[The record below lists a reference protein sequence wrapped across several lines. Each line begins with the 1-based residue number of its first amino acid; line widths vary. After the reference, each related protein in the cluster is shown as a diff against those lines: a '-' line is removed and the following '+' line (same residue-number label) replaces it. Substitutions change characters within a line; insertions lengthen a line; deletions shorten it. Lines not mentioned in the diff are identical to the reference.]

1 MKQKLLLTLSM
12 LLVNLY
18 VFAQVRISGNVRN
31 AMQAPLAGVTVMNKG
46 TSNGT
51 TTDEKGNFTFELPS
65 ANATLSFSYSGYTA
79 QDIALSGRT
88 NLEIILQEGTTELTE
103 VVVTALGIKKERKA
117 LGYSVSEVKG
127 EELTQARETNVMNS
141 LAGKVAGLNV
151 TAGSGGP
158 GSSSNVVI
166 RGVSSIGGTTQ
177 PLYVVNGI
185 PMENPRA
192 AQPGGQ
198 WDNAPDLGDAIGNLN
213 PDDIETVSVL
223 KGAAASALYGYRAKA
238 GVIMIT
244 TKSGKADGIEF
255 NSNFVGE
262 QIMDLTNWQYV
273 YGQGSNNLKPT
284 SGTAAAQVGG
294 SSWGG
299 VLDGSM
305 VPQFDGVERPYSAVK
320 DNLSRFYR
328 TGSNWTNTLTLTKAF
343 TGGSIRLSGSNLDNK
358 SVVPESKLGRQ
369 TFNLASIFEPIKNLK
384 IDARVNYILENA
396 KNRAMLSDGAGN
408 ANYQAMFLPTS
419 LNVDDLRPGVNAD
432 GSELAFNSNNTYATN
447 PWFAAEKFVNDTK
460 RERLIT
466 SFSARYDL
474 ESGYFVQARA
484 GRDNFS
490 DGYTNVVPTG
500 TAYRPNGSISLRN
513 TEFVDMN
520 ADVLIG
526 KTYSWNDHFSL
537 FPVLGGSY
545 RNTRTIETTNSG
557 NDFNVPFV
565 YNLLNAA
572 NKSVNYVDT
581 RLEVQS
587 VYGNAEFSYRD
598 MMFLTGSLRSDW
610 FSSLATPGFNNK
622 LNIVYPSVNASFVFS
637 EVWKPSF
644 LNFGKLRAGYAQVGA
659 ATDPYQTLL
668 SYSFLS
674 ETVNGYPLGNISNVS
689 IPNSGLRA
697 SIASELEIG
706 AEFSLFNNLLS
717 VDASWYNKIS
727 KDEIIPV
734 SISSTSGYTGAVLNS
749 GSLQNKGF
757 EALIT
762 ARILRNP
769 EGLSWTSSLNG
780 TINNNKVLEMAE
792 GTTIMPMGTS
802 RTGYGFI
809 QNQLDRPML
818 QVMAYDY
825 KYDEN
830 GDIVYLASGVPDR
843 GELTAMGSA
852 VPKWTAGWNNEF
864 SYKRLNVS
872 FLIDGK
878 WGAKIYAGS
887 DFYAYTNGL
896 HQATLENREGNF
908 APDGSATATE
918 ASTYYSQL
926 VQNVSKLNVQ
936 SADFIKLRQIVIG
949 YTFPKVFGNTV
960 KSLNISAVA
969 RNPFILMRKTDNIDP
984 ESSYS
989 STVPGIELGGIP
1001 PVRTFGV
1008 NLSAKF

>member
-1 MKQKLLLTLSM
+1 MVFMTM
-12 LLVNLY
+12 LL
-18 VFAQVRISGNVRN
+18 FGQTRITGIVRN
-31 AMQAPLAGVTVMNKG
+31 ASQEPLIGVSIFLKGTSTGSVTDSEGRFSIELPSSDGILRFSYAGFMTQEVPLAGK
-46 TSNGT
+46 S
-51 TTDEKGNFTFELPS
+51 
-65 ANATLSFSYSGYTA
+65 TL
-79 QDIALSGRT
+79 
-88 NLEIILQEGTTELTE
+88 EVVLQESTTELTE

-141 LAGKVAGLNV
+141 LAGKVAGLNI

-158 GSSSNVVI
+158 GSSNNVLI

-185 PMENPRA
+185 PMENPRS

-213 PDDIETVSVL
+213 PDDIETISVL

-273 YGQGSNNLKPT
+273 YGQGANNLKPT

-299 VLDGSM
+299 LLDGSM
-305 VPQFDGVERPYSAVK
+305 VPQFDGVERPYVAVK
-320 DNLSRFYR
+320 DNLRNFYR
-328 TGSNWTNTLTLTKAF
+328 MGSNWTNTLTLTKAF

-358 SVVPESKLGRQ
+358 SVVPNSNLGRQ
-369 TFNLASIFEPIKNLK
+369 TFNLATIFEPIKNLH
-384 IDARVNYILENA
+384 IDARVNYILESA

-408 ANYQAMFLPTS
+408 ANYQVMFLPTS
-419 LNVDDLRPGVNAD
+419 LHVNDLRPGTNPD
-432 GSELAFNSNNTYATN
+432 GSELAYNSNNTFATN
-447 PWFAAEKFVNDTK
+447 PWFAVDKFVNDTK
-460 RERLIT
+460 RERLVS
-466 SFSARYDL
+466 SFSARYEL
-474 ESGYFVQARA
+474 ESGYYVQGRV
-484 GRDNFS
+484 GRDNFT
-490 DGYTNVVPTG
+490 DNYTNVVPTG

-520 ADVLIG
+520 ADILLG
-526 KTYSWNDHFSL
+526 KTYTWNEFS
-537 FPVLGGSY
+537 FSPVLGGSY
-545 RNTRTIETTNSG
+545 RHTKTLESTNSG
-557 NDFNVPFV
+557 SDFNVPFV
-565 YNLLNAA
+565 YNILNAA
-572 NKSVNYVDT
+572 NKSVNYLDT

-587 VYGNAEFSYRD
+587 VYANTEFSYRD
-598 MMFLTGSLRSDW
+598 LLFLTGSVRSDW

-622 LNIVYPSVNASFVFS
+622 LNIVYPSVNTSFVFS
-637 EVWKPSF
+637 ELWKPTF
-644 LNFGKLRAGYAQVGA
+644 LSFGKLRMGYAEVGA

-674 ETVNGYPLGNISNVS
+674 ESVNGYPLGSISNVS

-697 SIASELEIG
+697 SRARELEIG
-706 AEFSLFNNLLS
+706 AELSLFNGLLS
-717 VDASWYNKIS
+717 VDASWYNKVS
-727 KDEIIPV
+727 EDEIIPV
-734 SISSTSGYTGAVLNS
+734 TISSTTGYSGAVLNS
-749 GSLQNKGF
+749 GSLQNKGV

-762 ARILRNP
+762 ARILRNS

-780 TINNNKVLEMAE
+780 SVNDNKVLEMAE

-802 RTGYGFI
+802 RTGYGFV
-809 QNQLDRPML
+809 QHQLDMPSF
-818 QVMAYDY
+818 QIMAYDY

-843 GELTAMGSA
+843 GALTAMGSA
-852 VPKWTAGWNNEF
+852 IPKWTAGWNNELT
-864 SYKRLNVS
+864 YKRLNMS
-872 FLIDGK
+872 FLLEGK
-878 WGAKIYAGS
+878 WGAKIYSGT
-887 DFYAYTNGL
+887 DYYGYTNGL

-908 APDGSATATE
+908 APEGSNTVTE
-918 ASTYYSQL
+918 ASTYYAQL
-926 VQNVSKLNVQ
+926 VQNVSKLNVE
-936 SADFIKLRQIVIG
+936 SADFIKLRQIIVG
-949 YTFPKVFGNTV
+949 YTFPSLFNNKV

-984 ESSYS
+984 EASYS

-1001 PVRTFGV
+1001 AMRSFGL
-1008 NLSAKF
+1008 NLSVKF